1 MTQTPPPKP
10 LRGFEDIRL
19 TWHYAYKKYG
29 ARIMPGEYYVTR
41 NDELIATTLGS
52 CVSACIRDPDTKIG
66 GMNHFMLPFKGQGDA
81 AMDASAS
88 SRYGNF
94 AMEHMIND
102 ILKNG
107 GRREN
112 LEVKVFGGGNVL
124 PSMTAVGTKNVNFV
138 RDYLVTEG
146 FEISAEDLGG
156 PYPRKV
162 VYFPESGRVL
172 MQRVAMSRRD
182 EEEITRR
189 EIEYRNSLE
198 SKPVGGE
205 IDLF

>member
-1 MTQTPPPKP
+1 MTKP
-10 LRGFEDIRL
+10 GMPRALRGFESIRR
-19 TWHYAYKKYG
+19 TWHHAHQKYG
-29 ARIMPGEYYVTR
+29 ARIMPGEYYVT
-41 NDELIATTLGS
+41 NADELIATTLGS
-52 CVSACIRDPDTKIG
+52 CVSACIRDPEAGVG
-66 GMNHFMLPFKGQGDA
+66 GMNHFMLPFKDG
-81 AMDASAS
+81 MSPVDASAS

-107 GRREN
+107 GRRER

-124 PSMTAVGTKNVNFV
+124 PSMTAVGTKNADFV
-138 RDYLVTEG
+138 REYLRTEG
-146 FEISAEDLGG
+146 FNITGEDLGG

-162 VYFPESGRVL
+162 IYFPMSGKVL
-172 MQRVAMSRRD
+172 MQRVSMTRRD

-189 EIEYRNSLE
+189 ELAYRSSLE
-198 SKPVGGE
+198 EKPVGGE

>member
-1 MTQTPPPKP
+1 MTRPDMPRA
-10 LRGFEDIRL
+10 LRGFESIRR
-19 TWHYAYKKYG
+19 TWHHAHQRYG
-29 ARIMPGEYYVTR
+29 ARIMPGEYYVTGS
-41 NDELIATTLGS
+41 DELIATTLGS
-52 CVSACIRDPDTKIG
+52 CVSACIRDPDVGIG
-66 GMNHFMLPFKGQGDA
+66 GMNHFMLPFKEGELVDKG
-81 AMDASAS
+81 AS

-107 GRREN
+107 GKRER

-124 PSMTAVGTKNVNFV
+124 PSMTAVGTKNADFV
-138 RDYLVTEG
+138 REYLRTEG
-146 FEISAEDLGG
+146 FKIVSEDLCG

-162 VYFPESGRVL
+162 IYFPATGKVL
-172 MQRVAMSRRD
+172 MQRVAMTRRD

-189 EIEYRNSLE
+189 ELAYRNTLE
-198 SKPVGGE
+198 AKPVGGE